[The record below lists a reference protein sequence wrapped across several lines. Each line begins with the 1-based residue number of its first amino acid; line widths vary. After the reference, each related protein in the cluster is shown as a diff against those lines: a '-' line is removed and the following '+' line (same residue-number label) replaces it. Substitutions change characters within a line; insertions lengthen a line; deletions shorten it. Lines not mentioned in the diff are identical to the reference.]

1 MAKCANVSA
10 KLLVVVR
17 QCASVRRCMW
27 GALHQSITCHIA
39 NCQYAAYALT
49 PPLIPLLLR
58 TAQNERKLPQL
69 TLSAALWCSEWCES
83 VLLHTNLV
91 IVTRYRLAAYF
102 ISYSTCCVAFLALSS
117 TKRPFCYR
125 KVFFSIYTCPGYL
138 VALAAFLVGFAASFL
153 AAKGNL
159 LRECSFT

>member
-83 VLLHTNLV
+83 VLLYTNLV

-102 ISYSTCCVAFLALSS
+102 ISYSTCCVALSCTKFNKKDPSVTERSFFYIQVSGLFGCFSSLLGGLCCVFLGS
-117 TKRPFCYR
+117 KGEF
-125 KVFFSIYTCPGYL
+125 
-138 VALAAFLVGFAASFL
+138 VA
-153 AAKGNL
+153 
-159 LRECSFT
+159 